1 MSALIFHRVKI
12 GVVALC
18 LLSGVAVDAGM
29 KSAYAIAPEEQLSD
43 PLLEE
48 RARDL
53 SAQLRC
59 LVCQNQSIDDSDA
72 DLAVDLRREVREQLV
87 AGQDDDAILAN
98 LQATYGDYILLNPP
112 VNPATYLLWAAPFLL
127 LGAALALFFR
137 HRRSMIQSTSA
148 SVSPLD
154 DMVGQDSDGQLPVT
168 DKAPLSAKVLGG
180 VAVLIICSSG
190 LLYWQLGR
198 PEIAAQPLSQRAQER
213 QIVRA
218 VEARQDAALQEA
230 LVTAKAQAEQNP
242 TQVENQ
248 LALALAYARL
258 DDFQNEI
265 IALRRALALANE
277 APPIKAMLAEALS
290 RQADG
295 QVTLPAR
302 DLIKEVL
309 AANPTEPRALFMAGL
324 AAYQDELFG
333 EAITAWMAL
342 VDSAPVQSPWPSVA
356 RRNIQ
361 LAAEE
366 GGIALPDTWQG
377 TLDNEAVS
385 AIASASE
392 DDQREM
398 IIAMVEGLEARLQD
412 TPDDL
417 AGWQRLIQAR
427 RVLEDEAG
435 LLRALSGAAMASPSD
450 KAAQLAL
457 LEYGL
462 NSSPSQQWQLA
473 ADRAV
478 ANLAAADD
486 AALEYLFFAGHI
498 ARLKGQTDI
507 ALGHFESLA
516 ARIETIDSVFHEE
529 LMRLIAA
536 LKAE

>member
-1 MSALIFHRVKI
+1 MSALIFHRVMI

-18 LLSGVAVDAGM
+18 LLSGVAVDGGI

-48 RARDL
+48 RARGL

-72 DLAVDLRREVREQLV
+72 DLAVDLRREVREQLI

-112 VNPATYLLWAAPFLL
+112 VNPTTYLLWAAPFLL

-137 HRRSMIQSTSA
+137 HRRSMIQSA
-148 SVSPLD
+148 SVSPLK
-154 DMVGQDSDGQLPVT
+154 DMVGQGSDNAMPVT
-168 DKAPLSAKVLGG
+168 DKEPLSARVLGG

-198 PEIAAQPLSQRAQER
+198 PEIAAQPLSQRTQER
-213 QIVRA
+213 QVAIA
-218 VEARQDAALQEA
+218 VEVRRDAALQEA

-265 IALRRALALANE
+265 IALRRALTLANE

-309 AANPTEPRALFMAGL
+309 AVNPTEPRALYMAGL

-366 GGIALPDTWQG
+366 GGLTLPDTWQS

-385 AIASASE
+385 AITSASE
-392 DDQREM
+392 DDQTEM

-412 TPDDL
+412 APDDR

-435 LLRALSGAAMASPSD
+435 LLRALSGAAMASPTD

-473 ADRAV
+473 ADRAL
-478 ANLAAADD
+478 ANLAAVDD

-507 ALGHFESLA
+507 ALRHFESLA

-529 LMRLIAA
+529 LMRLITA
-536 LKAE
+536 LRAQ